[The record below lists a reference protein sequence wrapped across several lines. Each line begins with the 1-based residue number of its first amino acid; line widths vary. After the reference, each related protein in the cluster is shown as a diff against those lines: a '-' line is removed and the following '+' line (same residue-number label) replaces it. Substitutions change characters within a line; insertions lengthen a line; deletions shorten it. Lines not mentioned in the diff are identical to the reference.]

1 MKRKA
6 IEFFRRGRWLRL
18 ATQCITNPQ
27 RMRELVKSASQ
38 YTNRRGMKK
47 LSKNVT
53 SLWQYLTD
61 IVTGQY
67 THYNKRALLL
77 AVAGLLYLIT
87 PLDCLPDILVC
98 GLIDDLT
105 VVLYVVNSIKRE
117 LEFYNLF
124 SKGRL
129 LDS

>member
-18 ATQCITNPQ
+18 ATQYITNPQ
-27 RMRELVKSASQ
+27 RMRELVETVSQ
-38 YTNRRGMKK
+38 YTHRRGLKK
-47 LSKNVT
+47 LRDNVT
-53 SLWQYLTD
+53 QLWHYLSD
-61 IVTGQY
+61 VVTQRY
-67 THYNKRALLL
+67 KHYNRRALLL
-77 AVAGLLYLIT
+77 VVAGLIYLAT
-87 PLDCLPDILVC
+87 PLDFLPDVLIG

-105 VVLYVVNSIKRE
+105 VVLYIIKSTRKE

-129 LDS
+129 LDT

>member
-27 RMRELVKSASQ
+27 RMHELVKSASQ
-38 YTNRRGMKK
+38 YTSRRGIKK
-47 LSKNVT
+47 LRDNVAL
-53 SLWQYLTD
+53 LWQYLTA
-61 IVTGQY
+61 VVNHSY

-77 AVAGLLYLIT
+77 AVAGLVYLVT